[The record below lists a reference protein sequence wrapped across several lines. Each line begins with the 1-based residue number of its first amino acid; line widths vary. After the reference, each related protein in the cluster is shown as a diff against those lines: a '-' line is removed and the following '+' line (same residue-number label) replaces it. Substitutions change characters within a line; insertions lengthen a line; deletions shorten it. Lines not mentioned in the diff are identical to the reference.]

1 MNREELRTEAR
12 AVFGETDAANSTISD
27 TTLNAWINEAYRY
40 VVTRLETIPITERKY
55 TTASEVTLNSSTL
68 TVDRAKLLA
77 SSGDYVE
84 LEIIDIDELR
94 ALDPDW
100 ENTATAQPTQLVR
113 KGTFTAILYPYPNA
127 AHNAIAEGL
136 ITYGMEFDTLDLD
149 SASPDL
155 PLNMH
160 DIIPHYAA
168 YRAFARLQDPSR
180 SGAQLMLVNGLL
192 KSQKHITTKFSDK
205 RGWRMLESDESSGV

>member
-12 AVFGETDAANSTISD
+12 TIFGETDSSNSSISD
-27 TTLNAWINEAYRY
+27 STLNAWINEAYRY
-40 VVTRLETIPITERKY
+40 VVTRLETIPIKERKY

-84 LEIIDIDELR
+84 LDVIDIDELM
-94 ALDPDW
+94 AIDPDW
-100 ENTATAQPTQLVR
+100 ENTATAQPTHLVR
-113 KGTFTAILYPYPNA
+113 KDAFTVIMYPYPNA
-127 AHNAIAEGL
+127 AHDAIAEGL
-136 ITYGMEFDTLDLD
+136 ITYGMEFATLDSD
-149 SASPDL
+149 AASPNL

-160 DIIPHYAA
+160 DILPHYVA
-168 YRAFARLQDPSR
+168 YRAFARLQDPNR
-180 SGAQLMLVNGLL
+180 SGAELMLVNGLL

-205 RGWRMLESDESSGV
+205 RGWRMMESDESSGA